1 MIQLFDFSDLS
12 LWHLLSQIP
21 AANRLISFVTVPNYK
36 NKKGFE
42 ILKALKNCMII
53 IIQFL

>member
-1 MIQLFDFSDLS
+1 MMQLFDFSDLS

-21 AANRLISFVTVPNYK
+21 AANRLISFVTVPNCK

-42 ILKALKNCMII
+42 ILKAFKNCKII